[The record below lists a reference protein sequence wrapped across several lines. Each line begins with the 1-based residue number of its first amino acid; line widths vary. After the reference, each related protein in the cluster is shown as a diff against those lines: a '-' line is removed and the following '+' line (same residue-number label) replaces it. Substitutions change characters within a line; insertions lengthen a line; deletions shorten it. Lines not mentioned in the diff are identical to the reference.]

1 MRKPCNAGFTLT
13 EMMVVLA
20 TIGLLAAAAIS
31 ASGDSWRRQQVNAV
45 AIELAGW
52 LEGVRRASLKGN
64 PCQVTIAGGSLGG
77 GATLA
82 TAAEIVTGQ
91 TIAHN
96 CLDSQPLQI
105 SATLGN
111 STTYTIATGGSTS
124 FKFTPR
130 GTVNAAAA
138 NAQLTS
144 PIVIEI
150 SLTGSSGPL
159 RCVRISEGLGL
170 ISVGSSNASANTCPA
185 SSYGGRI

>member
-1 MRKPCNAGFTLT
+1 MRKPFNAGFTLT
-13 EMMVVLA
+13 EMMVVLS

-31 ASGDSWRRQQVNAV
+31 ASDDAWRRQQVNAV

-52 LEGVRRASLKGN
+52 LDGVRRASMKGN
-64 PCQVTIAGGSLGG
+64 PCQVTITGGSLGG

-82 TAAEIVTGQ
+82 TATEVITSP
-91 TIAHN
+91 TIANN
-96 CLDSQPLQI
+96 CLVSQPLQI
-105 SATLGN
+105 SATLGT
-111 STTYTIATGGSTS
+111 STTYTIAPAGSTS

-159 RCVRISEGLGL
+159 RCVRIAEGLGL
-170 ISVGSSNASANTCPA
+170 ISVGSSNLSATPCPA